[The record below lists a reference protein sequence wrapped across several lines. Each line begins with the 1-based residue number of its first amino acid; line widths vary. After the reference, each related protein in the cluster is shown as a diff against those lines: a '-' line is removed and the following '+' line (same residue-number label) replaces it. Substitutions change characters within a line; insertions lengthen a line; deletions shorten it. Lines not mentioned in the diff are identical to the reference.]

1 MNLLSEHPLAY
12 EQRELIQKYRVPLAE
27 GSILVELPEIQ
38 TDPETGR
45 RFTRASGKCW
55 IQSNASRLF
64 LCFENS

>member
-45 RFTRASGKCW
+45 RFTQASGKC
-55 IQSNASRLF
+55 
-64 LCFENS
+64 